1 MTPPPMGEV
10 LPELAKE
17 KYGWDI
23 VLMGG
28 VDAVYE
34 IHLSEPVAIRK
45 IVKERLKMFKPGGAY
60 ILDRSNSLVFETP
73 PENVR
78 AFAEAGLEFGSY

>member
-1 MTPPPMGEV
+1 MTMTPPPMGEV

-28 VDAVYE
+28 VDAVNE
-34 IHLSEPVAIRK
+34 IHLSEPVAILNM
-45 IVKERLKMFKPGGAY
+45 VKERLITFKPGGAY
-60 ILDRSNSLVFETP
+60 ILD
-73 PENVR
+73 
-78 AFAEAGLEFGSY
+78 

>member
-1 MTPPPMGEV
+1 MSF
-10 LPELAKE
+10 PELAKE
-17 KYGWDI
+17 KYGQDI

-45 IVKERLKMFKPGGAY
+45 IVKERLNTFKPGGAY